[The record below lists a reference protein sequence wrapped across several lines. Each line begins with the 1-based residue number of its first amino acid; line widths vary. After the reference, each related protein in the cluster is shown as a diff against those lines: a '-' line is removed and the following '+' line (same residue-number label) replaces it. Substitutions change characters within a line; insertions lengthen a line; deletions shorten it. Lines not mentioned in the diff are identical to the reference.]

1 MLTDVFARNAAMQL
15 FGAFVK
21 KITSQRKSRA
31 VADDDADFDED
42 TDWDIV
48 GNGLL
53 EDVLVRSSYLVSQI
67 VSIIKYPVEGAEDG
81 RFFILDTSNFRFQ
94 MADADQ
100 CSQMTPCCNPPD
112 ENAIACA
119 LGFLQCLTPGPFS
132 LWTQAQSTLVKDI
145 GYYCCKLLGHPS
157 WLVRKQAAKCTAVLT
172 NRCSYT
178 ALLKC
183 LLKEMDDADSNMF
196 HGLFMLNLM
205 IKKKINFF
213 RDDKK
218 KLEGVMKDL
227 DGKITAKL
235 LEDINDKEQR
245 SSFLLYKFASF
256 ENLQKEEITGLL
268 LSIAQKKDL
277 GEVQN
282 YCQMLFA
289 SELVEHI
296 VLQQQDLIPEI
307 LALVCSFK
315 TMYSVQEHLLQ
326 CVSKTAEI
334 SAATEEQLEICLN
347 YKMSENCSKHELV
360 CLMKPLATRKRKVR
374 DSLLSNLGDC
384 SIWQLHSS
392 AMEFKLEPNLNI
404 CDQLIQ

>member
-1 MLTDVFARNAAMQL
+1 MQL

-21 KITSQRKSRA
+21 KMTAQRKSRA
-31 VADDDADFDED
+31 SADDDADFDED
-42 TDWDIV
+42 SDWDIV

-53 EDVLVRSSYLVSQI
+53 EDLLVRSSYLVSQV
-67 VSIIKYPVEGAEDG
+67 VSIIKYPIEGADDG
-81 RFFILDTSNFRFQ
+81 RFCSECTSLQILILNWLS
-94 MADADQ
+94 DQ

-112 ENAIACA
+112 ENAISCA

-178 ALLKC
+178 ALLRC

-196 HGLFMLNLM
+196 HGLFMLNSM

-227 DGKITAKL
+227 DAKITAKL
-235 LEDINDKEQR
+235 LDDINDKQQR
-245 SSFLLYKFASF
+245 SSFLLYKFASP
-256 ENLQKEEITGLL
+256 ESLQKEEFTSLL

-296 VLQQQDLIPEI
+296 VLHQQDWIPEI
-307 LALVCSFK
+307 VALVCSFK

-326 CVSKTAEI
+326 CLLKSAEI
-334 SAATEEQLEICLN
+334 SAATEEQLEICLS
-347 YKMSENCSKHELV
+347 YKMTQNSSKHELV
-360 CLMKPLATRKRKVR
+360 CLLKPLAIRKRKVR
-374 DSLLSNLGDC
+374 DSLLSNLGDN
-384 SIWQLHSS
+384 SIWQLHLY
-392 AMEFKLEPNLNI
+392 ATDLNLEPNLNI